1 MDYTNT
7 KSIIVHLNLW
17 LVLWIKLNNL
27 MRKKQMTLSI
37 GKQLTAEQRIWKATT
52 DIVGNPKYVALA
64 GVMMIGSKKVV
75 EDCPTAC
82 TNGRDELYGRAFV
95 DMLND
100 AELRF
105 LMLHECYHKMYR
117 HLSTWKHL
125 ADIDAARCNK
135 ANDYVINIKLV
146 DGDGNEGFIKMPKMG
161 LISEAYRD
169 MGTQEVFD
177 LLPPEDNEGNGKGSG
192 FDDHDW
198 EGAQELG
205 EEEAKDLAKQIDE
218 AVRQGAMLAGKTGS
232 GGNRDLADLLETKQD
247 WRELLREFVK
257 TTCAGK
263 DFSTWKKPNRKYI
276 GMDIYMPSAISEAV
290 GEIVIAIDTSGSIGG
305 RELSAFLG
313 EIKGICDQ
321 VKPSK
326 VRLIYWDT
334 QVCSEEVYEAEST
347 DDITKSTKPT
357 GGGGTDVSCVSKY
370 MSENGLKPEC
380 VVVLTDG
387 YLGNEWGSW
396 TVPVLWAVLNN
407 KSARP
412 PMGVKVDVS
421 I

>member
-1 MDYTNT
+1 M
-7 KSIIVHLNLW
+7 SLA
-17 LVLWIKLNNL
+17 
-27 MRKKQMTLSI
+27 I

-82 TNGRDELYGRAFV
+82 TNGRDELYGRGFV

-177 LLPPEDNEGNGKGSG
+177 LLPPEDNEKNGKGSG

-205 EEEAKDLAKQIDE
+205 EEEAEELAKQIDE

-232 GGNRDLADLLETKQD
+232 GGNRDLADLLETKQNWQD
-247 WRELLREFVK
+247 LLREFVK

-263 DFSTWKKPNRKYI
+263 DFSTWKKPNRRYI

-347 DDITKSTKPT
+347 HDITKSTKPT

-370 MSENGLKPEC
+370 MIDNGLKPEC

-387 YLGNEWGSW
+387 YLGNEWGKWS
-396 TVPVLWAVLNN
+396 VPVLWAVLNN

>member
-52 DIVGNPKYVALA
+52 DIVGNSKYVALA